1 MKTVK
6 AMLAVLAMVL
16 LAGAVCGTVKAEG
29 IEERRLMPFDG
40 VSVRIDSAEAL
51 FYLRRRIT
59 AAKICG

>member
-51 FYLRRRIT
+51 FF
-59 AAKICG
+59 ICGGV